1 MSTSENPIV
10 IEDRE
15 ELIFL
20 LSEASQLEHMIMC
33 QYLFAAFSLKGENEA
48 GLTESQRSAVTR
60 WKKTLYGIAADEM
73 LHLALV
79 ANLHTALGAFP
90 HFNRPN
96 FPQRSRWF
104 PAGFNLDLRPF
115 NQATLEH
122 FLFLERPEGVERED
136 GSDFKVDLAVPLAVQ
151 ITQSGIEPVP
161 QEFATIG
168 HLYRGIE
175 NGLRYL
181 VDKYGEAQSFIG
193 PTASQ
198 TAGDFFAWPLL
209 IPVTGLASALQAID
223 TIIAQG
229 EGSRQ
234 DTQQAHYGKFLTI
247 YNEFMELKQ
256 QDQAFEPAHPS
267 RAAWTQFPVESKDDA
282 LLITD
287 PLTAGISDLFNSC
300 YQVLLQM
307 LIRFFVHS
315 GESEPQFQVL
325 ADCAVNSMFE
335 LILPLGELL
344 TRLPVSSAYPDLTAG
359 PNFEIFR
366 TGYILPHRQAAWRLM
381 QERLLELGEMA
392 VQLANLSNAPA
403 ELNQVAT
410 SLRSF
415 ASKLAS
421 SEDLG
426 NNAQH

>member
-1 MSTSENPIV
+1 MTTSESPIV

-33 QYLFAAFSLKGENEA
+33 QYLFAAFSLKGENDA
-48 GLTESQRSAVTR
+48 DLTESQRSAVTR

-96 FPQRSRWF
+96 FPQHSRWF

-115 NQATLEH
+115 NRATLEH
-122 FLFLERPEGVERED
+122 FLFLERPEGVTRED
-136 GSDFKVDLAVPLAVQ
+136 GSDFKVELAVPLAVQ

-161 QEFATIG
+161 QEFATVG

-181 VDKYGEAQSFIG
+181 VDKYGAAQTFIG

-198 TAGDFFAWPLL
+198 TVGDFFAWPLL
-209 IPVTGLASALQAID
+209 IPVTDLASALGAID

-229 EGSRQ
+229 EGSGQ
-234 DTQQAHYGKFLTI
+234 HAPESHYGKFLTV
-247 YNEFMELKQ
+247 YNEFRELKQ
-256 QDQAFEPAHPS
+256 QDPAFEPAYPA
-267 RAAWTQFPVESKDDA
+267 RIAWAQFPVESKDDL
-282 LLITD
+282 LLITE

-315 GESEPQFQVL
+315 GENEPQFQVL

-344 TRLPVSSAYPDLTAG
+344 TRLPISSAYPDLTAG

-366 TGYILPHRQAAWRLM
+366 TGYILPHRHSAWRLM
-381 QERLLELGEMA
+381 QERLGELGEMA
-392 VQLANLSNAPA
+392 TQLAKLSKAPA
-403 ELNQVAT
+403 ELNQVVA
-410 SLRSF
+410 SLRGF

-421 SEDLG
+421 SDALE
-426 NNAQH
+426 NNSYR